1 MTENTKEMY
10 EQEMDALGKTFM
22 GFLIAI
28 VSLLSM
34 WLLSGL
40 LYVILK

>member
-1 MTENTKEMY
+1 MAEQTEEIY
-10 EQEMDALGKTFM
+10 EQEMDALGRVFM
-22 GFLIAI
+22 GFLIGI
-28 VSLLSM
+28 TSLLSM